1 MLLGHLVA
9 SNVALLCLVVSVQVL
24 CWLPPLLLSDWRH
37 NVTGVLEHLSGH
49 LECCDAAG
57 QDASNRATSLSDGQ
71 VWKYNRISSFLDS
84 RVVGVWLSLHTHG
97 VTRFCWLVID
107 G

>member
-9 SNVALLCLVVSVQVL
+9 NSVAVLCSVVSVQVL
-24 CWLPPLLLSDWRH
+24 WWLPPLLLLDWRH
-37 NVTGVLEHLSGH
+37 NVSGVLEHLS
-49 LECCDAAG
+49 G

-71 VWKYNRISSFLDS
+71 VWKYNRISSLLDS

-97 VTRFCWLVID
+97 GTMFCCLVTD